1 MEAET
6 KRQVVNRLASI
17 AGHVEGVKRMVEQ
30 DVYCIDAIRQLQAVQ
45 AALSK
50 VESLILDAHLRTC
63 VTTAVRGEDPDE
75 RERVLREITEVFNT
89 TTKP

>member
-17 AGHVEGVKRMVEQ
+17 AGHVEGIKRMVEQ

>member
-1 MEAET
+1 MEVET

-89 TTKP
+89 ATKP

>member
-50 VESLILDAHLRTC
+50 VESLILDGHLRTC